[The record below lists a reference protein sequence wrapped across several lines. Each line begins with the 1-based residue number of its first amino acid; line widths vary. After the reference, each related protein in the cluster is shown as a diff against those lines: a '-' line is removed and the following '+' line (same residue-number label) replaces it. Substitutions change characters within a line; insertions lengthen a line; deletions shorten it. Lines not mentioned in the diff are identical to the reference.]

1 MNLISPTE
9 LARII
14 EQQTGEPFTRQAVH
28 KAIDEGLIPFTLQG
42 KKKLVDTDDP
52 NVQSYIRDSN
62 RQREQAKKNDI
73 RTVEDLKNIIVP
85 EERGAIDEV
94 LKKMPQLEKALIDSA
109 NKILSEKKKQKPS
122 KPKIPSK
129 LADEIGTDIEGL
141 SDFDIKQKIKLA
153 DMRIKEARANHAEK
167 KLVATEFVQNY
178 LFKYIENLNSNIERI
193 AAVQL
198 KEVGK
203 SIIEEGEVKPAHI
216 TKFTNQVLEVI
227 HLTKKNIIRELE
239 KYEPKTGN

>member
-14 EQQTGEPFTRQAVH
+14 ENQTGEPFTRQAVH

-42 KKKLVDTDDP
+42 KKKMVDTDNP
-52 NVQSYIRDSN
+52 HVQSYIRDNN
-62 RQREQAKKNDI
+62 RQREQAKKND
-73 RTVEDLKNIIVP
+73 TSKLP
-85 EERGAIDEV
+85 
-94 LKKMPQLEKALIDSA
+94 
-109 NKILSEKKKQKPS
+109 KQKPD
-122 KPKIPSK
+122 KIKIPSK
-129 LADEIGTDIEGL
+129 LQDEIGTNIEEL
-141 SDFDIKQKIKLA
+141 SDFEIKQKIKLA

-167 KLVATEFVQNY
+167 KLVATEFVQTY

-203 SIIEEGEVKPAHI
+203 SIIEEGEVKSVHI

-227 HLTKKNIIRELE
+227 DTTKKNIIKELE
-239 KYEPKTGN
+239 KYEPKIS

>member
-28 KAIDEGLIPFTLQG
+28 KAIAEGIIPFTLQE
-42 KKKLVDTDDP
+42 KKKLVDLDNP
-52 NVQSYIRDSN
+52 HVKAYIRDDN
-62 RQREQAKKNDI
+62 RQREQAKKND
-73 RTVEDLKNIIVP
+73 TAKLP
-85 EERGAIDEV
+85 
-94 LKKMPQLEKALIDSA
+94 
-109 NKILSEKKKQKPS
+109 EKKQGKV
-122 KPKIPSK
+122 KIPSK

-178 LFKYIENLNSNIERI
+178 LFKYIENLNSNIERS

-203 SIIEEGEVKPAHI
+203 SIIEEGEVKPVHI

>member
-14 EQQTGEPFTRQAVH
+14 AQQIGQPFSRQAVH
-28 KAIDEGLIPFTLQG
+28 KAMKEGIIPFTFQE
-42 KKKLVDTDDP
+42 KKKLVDIDNP
-52 NVQSYIRDSN
+52 HVKAYIRDNN
-62 RQREQAKKNDI
+62 RQREQAKKND
-73 RTVEDLKNIIVP
+73 T
-85 EERGAIDEV
+85 
-94 LKKMPQLEKALIDSA
+94 
-109 NKILSEKKKQKPS
+109 
-122 KPKIPSK
+122 SK
-129 LADEIGTDIEGL
+129 LQEQKLSKTKIQSKLQDEIGTDIEGL

-203 SIIEEGEVKPAHI
+203 SIIEEGEVKPVHI

>member
-1 MNLISPTE
+1 MNLVNPTE

-28 KAIDEGLIPFTLQG
+28 KAIAEGIIPFTLQG
-42 KKKLVDTDDP
+42 KKKLVDLD
-52 NVQSYIRDSN
+52 NQHVQGYIRDNN
-62 RQREQAKKNDI
+62 RQREQVKKND
-73 RTVEDLKNIIVP
+73 TAKLP
-85 EERGAIDEV
+85 
-94 LKKMPQLEKALIDSA
+94 
-109 NKILSEKKKQKPS
+109 EKKQGKQ
-122 KPKIPSK
+122 KIPSK
-129 LADEIGTDIEGL
+129 LLDEIGADIEEL

-203 SIIEEGEVKPAHI
+203 SIIEEGEVKPVHI

-227 HLTKKNIIRELE
+227 HLTKKNIIREIE
-239 KYEPKTGN
+239 NYEPKTGN

>member
-1 MNLISPTE
+1 MNLVNPTE

-28 KAIDEGLIPFTLQG
+28 KAIAEGIIPFTLQG
-42 KKKLVDTDDP
+42 KKKLVDLD
-52 NVQSYIRDSN
+52 NQHVQGYIRDNN
-62 RQREQAKKNDI
+62 RQREQVKKND
-73 RTVEDLKNIIVP
+73 TAK
-85 EERGAIDEV
+85 
-94 LKKMPQLEKALIDSA
+94 
-109 NKILSEKKKQKPS
+109 LSEKKQGKV
-122 KPKIPSK
+122 KIPSK

-203 SIIEEGEVKPAHI
+203 SIIEEGEVKPVHI

-227 HLTKKNIIRELE
+227 HSTKKNIIRELE
-239 KYEPKTGN
+239 KYEPKT

>member
-1 MNLISPTE
+1 MNLITPTE
-9 LARII
+9 LARLI
-14 EQQTGEPFTRQAVH
+14 EQQTGKPFTRQAVH

-42 KKKLVDTDDP
+42 KKKMVDTDNP
-52 NVQSYIRDSN
+52 HVQGYIRDNN
-62 RQREQAKKNDI
+62 RQREQAKKND
-73 RTVEDLKNIIVP
+73 T
-85 EERGAIDEV
+85 
-94 LKKMPQLEKALIDSA
+94 
-109 NKILSEKKKQKPS
+109 SEKQKQKPT

-129 LADEIGTDIEGL
+129 LADEIGGNIEEL
-141 SDFDIKQKIKLA
+141 SDFEIKQKIKLA

-167 KLVATEFVQNY
+167 KLVATEFVQTY

-203 SIIEEGEVKPAHI
+203 SIIEEGEVKSVHI

-227 HLTKKNIIRELE
+227 DSTKKNIIKELE
-239 KYEPKTGN
+239 KYEPKGN

>member
-28 KAIDEGLIPFTLQG
+28 KAISEGLIPFVLQG
-42 KKKLVDTDDP
+42 KKKLVDLENP
-52 NVQSYIRDSN
+52 HVQGYIRDNN
-62 RQREQAKKNDI
+62 RQRDQAKKKD
-73 RTVEDLKNIIVP
+73 TSKLQEQK
-85 EERGAIDEV
+85 
-94 LKKMPQLEKALIDSA
+94 
-109 NKILSEKKKQKPS
+109 LSKS
-122 KPKIPSK
+122 KIPSK
-129 LADEIGTDIEGL
+129 LADEIGGNLEEL
-141 SDFDIKQKIKLA
+141 SDFEIKQKIKLA

-203 SIIEEGEVKPAHI
+203 SIIEEGEVKSIHI

-227 HLTKKNIIRELE
+227 DNTKKKIIKELE
-239 KYEPKTGN
+239 NYEPKNS

>member
-1 MNLISPTE
+1 MNLVNPTE

-28 KAIDEGLIPFTLQG
+28 KAIAEGIIPFTLQG
-42 KKKLVDTDDP
+42 KKKLVDLD
-52 NVQSYIRDSN
+52 NQHVQGYIRDNN
-62 RQREQAKKNDI
+62 RQREQVKKND
-73 RTVEDLKNIIVP
+73 TAK
-85 EERGAIDEV
+85 
-94 LKKMPQLEKALIDSA
+94 
-109 NKILSEKKKQKPS
+109 LSEKKQGKV
-122 KPKIPSK
+122 KIPSK

-203 SIIEEGEVKPAHI
+203 SIIEEGEVKPVHI

-227 HLTKKNIIRELE
+227 HLTKKNIIREIE
-239 KYEPKTGN
+239 NYEPKTGN

>member
-1 MNLISPTE
+1 MNLITPTE

-28 KAIDEGLIPFTLQG
+28 KAIAEGIIPFTLQE
-42 KKKLVDTDDP
+42 KKKLVDLDNP
-52 NVQSYIRDSN
+52 HVKAYIRDDN
-62 RQREQAKKNDI
+62 RQREQAKKKD
-73 RTVEDLKNIIVP
+73 TSKL
-85 EERGAIDEV
+85 
-94 LKKMPQLEKALIDSA
+94 Q
-109 NKILSEKKKQKPS
+109 EKKQGKV
-122 KPKIPSK
+122 KIPSK

-167 KLVATEFVQNY
+167 KLVATEFVQTY

-203 SIIEEGEVKPAHI
+203 SIIEEGEVKPVHI

>member
-28 KAIDEGLIPFTLQG
+28 KAITEGSIPFTLQG
-42 KKKLVDTDDP
+42 KKKLVDLENP
-52 NVQSYIRDSN
+52 HVQGYIRDNN
-62 RQREQAKKNDI
+62 RQREQAKKKD
-73 RTVEDLKNIIVP
+73 TSKLQD
-85 EERGAIDEV
+85 
-94 LKKMPQLEKALIDSA
+94 KKPV
-109 NKILSEKKKQKPS
+109 

-129 LADEIGTDIEGL
+129 LQDEIGGNLEEL
-141 SDFDIKQKIKLA
+141 SDFEIKQKIKLA

-203 SIIEEGEVKPAHI
+203 SIIEEGEVKSIHI
-216 TKFTNQVLEVI
+216 TKFINQVLEVI
-227 HLTKKNIIRELE
+227 DNTKKKIIKELE
-239 KYEPKTGN
+239 NYEPKNS

>member
-28 KAIDEGLIPFTLQG
+28 KAIDEGLIPFTLSG
-42 KKKLVDTDDP
+42 KKKLVDLDNP
-52 NVQSYIRDSN
+52 HIQSYIRDNN
-62 RQREQAKKNDI
+62 RQREQAKKKE
-73 RTVEDLKNIIVP
+73 TSKLP
-85 EERGAIDEV
+85 
-94 LKKMPQLEKALIDSA
+94 
-109 NKILSEKKKQKPS
+109 EKKQE
-122 KPKIPSK
+122 KPKIPAK
-129 LADEIGTDIEGL
+129 LQDEIGTDIEGL

-203 SIIEEGEVKPAHI
+203 SIIEEGEVKPVHI
-216 TKFTNQVLEVI
+216 TKFTNQVLEVT

>member
-1 MNLISPTE
+1 MNLVTPTE

-14 EQQTGEPFTRQAVH
+14 ESHTGEPFTRQAVH
-28 KAIDEGLIPFTLQG
+28 KAIAEGIIPFTLQG
-42 KKKLVDTDDP
+42 KKKLVDLENP
-52 NVQSYIRDSN
+52 HVQGYIRDNN
-62 RQREQAKKNDI
+62 RQREQAKKKD
-73 RTVEDLKNIIVP
+73 T
-85 EERGAIDEV
+85 
-94 LKKMPQLEKALIDSA
+94 
-109 NKILSEKKKQKPS
+109 SEKQKQKSS

-129 LADEIGTDIEGL
+129 LADEIGGNLEEL
-141 SDFDIKQKIKLA
+141 SDFEIKQKIKLA
-153 DMRIKEARANHAEK
+153 DMRIKEAKANHAEK

-203 SIIEEGEVKPAHI
+203 AIIEEGEVKSVHI

-227 HLTKKNIIRELE
+227 DSTKKNIIKELE
-239 KYEPKTGN
+239 KYDPKIS

>member
-1 MNLISPTE
+1 MTLITPTE
-9 LARII
+9 LARRCDI
-14 EQQTGEPFTRQAVH
+14 TKMAAF
-28 KAIDEGLIPFTLQG
+28 KAIESGLIPFILQG
-42 KKKLVDTDDP
+42 KRKMIDLDDP
-52 NVQSYIRDSN
+52 AVIEYMRGDY
-62 RQREQAKKNDI
+62 RQRDAAKKND
-73 RTVEDLKNIIVP
+73 TSK
-85 EERGAIDEV
+85 
-94 LKKMPQLEKALIDSA
+94 
-109 NKILSEKKKQKPS
+109 LSEKKQGKI
-122 KPKIPSK
+122 KIPSK

-141 SDFDIKQKIKLA
+141 SDFEIKQKIKLA

-203 SIIEEGEVKPAHI
+203 SIIEEGEVKPVHI